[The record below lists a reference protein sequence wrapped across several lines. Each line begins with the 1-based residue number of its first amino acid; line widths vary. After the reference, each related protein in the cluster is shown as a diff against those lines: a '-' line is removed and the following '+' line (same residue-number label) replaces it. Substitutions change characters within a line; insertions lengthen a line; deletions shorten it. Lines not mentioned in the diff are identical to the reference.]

1 LCFSVVFFGRRFEIN
16 KKISQPLFYLAF
28 CLAGFILI
36 FLLPIKFADANN
48 IGWPMFNYNP
58 AHIGYNSVE
67 RSIYLPLKK
76 TWTYYGERYNER
88 RSRPTVANGTV
99 YIGTQW
105 YSTYWGEIVGRHGR
119 LKAIDAK
126 TGILKWCFSLDEN
139 KNGSNVGILT
149 TPVVC
154 DGYVYFGSQNGKLY
168 ALDAETGEFRWSYSA
183 PSLIL
188 ASPTVCDGIVY
199 FSCWGSGRL
208 YAIDA
213 KTGNLK
219 WTYDASAGI
228 LWSSPAVLN
237 GVVYFGADKIYAIDV
252 RTGGLKWSYRPR
264 YGRVSSASPVVS
276 GDKVYILA
284 GYDIFALDKD
294 NGNLKWK
301 YFHGDYYGDRTAPS
315 VAYENV
321 YFTAKGNLHVLD
333 AETGVH
339 KWGFN
344 WDTSYKNRMRSSPA
358 IADGYV
364 FLGASRDPVNF
375 FDASDGRLYVLDA
388 HTGELLWSYYNG
400 RYFNDW
406 YGIDP
411 SPVVAEGMVFAN
423 LSTRMFLVFIS
434 SKPPSIISDISVS
447 PQTFNPYE
455 KDEKVTLHYV
465 LNKEANLTLEI
476 LNSSKH
482 IVKLVNIGRKEP
494 GSHKYDWWGVIDCP
508 EIGLNDDRGVFL
520 APDGEYTIRVKAKDV
535 KNEKIVDTKEI
546 KVQVKTSW

>member
-1 LCFSVVFFGRRFEIN
+1 LEGDLKIKR
-16 KKISQPLFYLAF
+16 KISRHFFSIAYLMVF
-28 CLAGFILI
+28 VVTFLYCLSPGY
-36 FLLPIKFADANN
+36 ANASS
-48 IGWPMFNYNP
+48 WPMFNYNL
-58 AHIGYNSVE
+58 AHTGYNSVE

-76 TWTYYGERYNER
+76 TWTYYGDRYNER

-99 YIGTQW
+99 YIGTEW
-105 YSTYWGEIVGRHGR
+105 HSTYWGEIVGRHGR

-139 KNGSNVGILT
+139 KNGPNVGILA

-154 DGYVYFGSQNGKLY
+154 DGYVYFGSRNGKLY
-168 ALDAETGEFRWSYSA
+168 ALNAETGEFRWSYPA

-208 YAIDA
+208 YALDS

-219 WTYDASAGI
+219 WTYDASGGI
-228 LWSSPAVLN
+228 LWSSLAASD
-237 GVVYFGADKIYAIDV
+237 GTIYFGADKIYALDAK
-252 RTGGLKWSYRPR
+252 TGKLRWGYRPR

-294 NGNLKWK
+294 MGTLKWR
-301 YFHGDYYGDRTAPS
+301 YFYGDPYGDRTAPS
-315 VAYENV
+315 VAYGNV
-321 YFTAKGNLHVLD
+321 YFTVKGNLRVLD
-333 AETGVH
+333 AENGSY
-339 KWGFN
+339 KWSFN

-388 HTGELLWSYYNG
+388 HTGELLWSYCNG

-406 YGIDP
+406 YAIDP
-411 SPVVAEGMVFAN
+411 SPVVADGMVFAN
-423 LSTRMFLVFIS
+423 LSTKMFLAFKS
-434 SKPPSIISDISVS
+434 SKLPSIISDISVS
-447 PQTFNPYE
+447 PQTLDPYE
-455 KDEKVTLHYV
+455 KDEKVTLHYD
-465 LNKEANLTLEI
+465 LEKEANLTLKI

-482 IVKLVNIGRKEP
+482 IVKSIDLGTKEP
-494 GSHKYDWWGVIDCP
+494 GSDGEQWWGVIDCP
-508 EIGLNDDRGVFL
+508 EIGLNDDKGVFL
-520 APDGEYTIRVKAKDV
+520 APDGEYVIRMIARDAENSSV
-535 KNEKIVDTKEI
+535 VDTKEI